1 MRKIRVLFEAK
12 SSDLLIL
19 QHVLLLCHLR
29 EHSASLP
36 LVFYSIVY
44 GLVLNRF
51 GLRSSA
57 HGFNRFEFRSGVPFC
72 LALGVAVLCNDYVIG
87 KDVAR
92 VLLHVARDGQLFVSD

>member
-29 EHSASLP
+29 EHSASLQ
-36 LVFYSIVY
+36 LVFYFIVY

-57 HGFNRFEFRSGVPFC
+57 HGFRLILSQG
-72 LALGVAVLCNDYVIG
+72 
-87 KDVAR
+87 R
-92 VLLHVARDGQLFVSD
+92 VFHFVWR